1 MPSCVSILVVAA
13 PIQLYEFEQLFGQL
27 ANFFF
32 GTPILDAVIIIG
44 ETGDSGLYGD
54 DFPKWIEDYAEA
66 NDHRYINIRLASRGR
81 VTQAAGAA
89 FKMEQPGQPAHPDR
103 YHARAPSE
111 RRAPLTA
118 ASSAP
123 GSLRWLLEPPGV
135 CMELLVKYLNHQ
147 SINRSSSQQF
157 K

>member
-54 DFPKWIEDYAEA
+54 DFPKCIEDYAEA

-103 YHARAPSE
+103 YHARALSE
-111 RRAPLTA
+111 RRAPPDSSELSGSDPAPA
-118 ASSAP
+118 ASAASAA
-123 GSLRWLLEPPGV
+123 SARH
-135 CMELLVKYLNHQ
+135 KYA
-147 SINRSSSQQF
+147 S
-157 K
+157 

>member
-1 MPSCVSILVVAA
+1 MLAALYTARRMPSCVSILVVAA

-66 NDHRYINIRLASRGR
+66 NDHRYINICLLYTS
-81 VTQAAGAA
+81 
-89 FKMEQPGQPAHPDR
+89 
-103 YHARAPSE
+103 PSP
-111 RRAPLTA
+111 RD
-118 ASSAP
+118 
-123 GSLRWLLEPPGV
+123 
-135 CMELLVKYLNHQ
+135 
-147 SINRSSSQQF
+147 
-157 K
+157 